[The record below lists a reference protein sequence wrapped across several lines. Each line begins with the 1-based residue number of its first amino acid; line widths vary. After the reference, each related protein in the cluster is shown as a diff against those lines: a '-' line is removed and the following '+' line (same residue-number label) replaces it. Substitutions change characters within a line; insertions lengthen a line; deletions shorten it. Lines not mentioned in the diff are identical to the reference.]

1 MVGSTAVLDEG
12 LHAGQAKQ
20 TGPED
25 VCAEEGPYPAQPCGA
40 AQQPPDGVFDQVE
53 EQAFG
58 QPHGATGFVETCVLE
73 CRLPPPAEISTDLP
87 ALAWTPAPTGSTCP
101 RTRWC
106 SSWTTP
112 TSSRPRTLCS
122 RTSTPDASAEQ

>member
-40 AQQPPDGVFDQVE
+40 AQQPPDGVFGQVE

-87 ALAWTPAPTGSTCP
+87 ALASGVDVLEHSVLGREDVGVVQLEHHRVRGPVSYTH
-101 RTRWC
+101 
-106 SSWTTP
+106 
-112 TSSRPRTLCS
+112 
-122 RTSTPDASAEQ
+122 